1 MFALYHNSPPYN
13 IKEEALRMIELTKE
27 SYSKNEVQEILAQ
40 YESKIA
46 ELEKNIAD
54 VETLKQQYS
63 ELQKDNLATQ
73 IKLEA
78 TKAGLDVEQVFDLI
92 DADSLEKA
100 QAKINKLLELKKKQ
114 DIENSY
120 KPTDHKADDS
130 YSVAEKEKNVEGMI
144 FCKLN
149 KIFGKE

>member
-1 MFALYHNSPPYN
+1 
-13 IKEEALRMIELTKE
+13 MIELTKE

-40 YESKIA
+40 YETKIA

-54 VETLKQQYS
+54 VETLKQQYA

-92 DADSLEKA
+92 DSDSLEKA
-100 QAKINKLLELKKKQ
+100 QEKINKLLELKKKQ
-114 DIENSY
+114 DIQNSY
-120 KPTDHKADDS
+120 KPTDHKPDDN
-130 YSVAEKEKNVEGMI
+130 YSQFEKSGNVEGMI
-144 FCKLN
+144 FSKLN

>member
-1 MFALYHNSPPYN
+1 
-13 IKEEALRMIELTKE
+13 MIELTKE

-40 YESKIA
+40 YETKIA

-63 ELQKDNLATQ
+63 ELQKTNLATQ

-78 TKAGLDVEQVFDLI
+78 TKAGLDPEEVFDLI
-92 DADSLEKA
+92 ESDDIKKA
-100 QAKINKLLELKKKQ
+100 QAKINKLVELKKKQ

-120 KPTDHKADDS
+120 KPTDHKPDDS

-144 FCKLN
+144 FSKLN
-149 KIFGKE
+149 KIFG

>member
-1 MFALYHNSPPYN
+1 
-13 IKEEALRMIELTKE
+13 MIELNKDN
-27 SYSKNEVQEILAQ
+27 YSKEEVQEMLAQ
-40 YESKIA
+40 YQSKIQ
-46 ELEKNIAD
+46 ELEKSIAD
-54 VETLKQQYS
+54 FETVKQQYS
-63 ELQKDNLATQ
+63 ELQKTNLTTQ

-100 QAKINKLLELKKKQ
+100 QAKINKLVELKKKQ

-120 KPTDHKADDS
+120 KPNDHKADDS

-144 FCKLN
+144 FSKLN
-149 KIFGKE
+149 KIFG

>member
-1 MFALYHNSPPYN
+1 
-13 IKEEALRMIELTKE
+13 MIELTKE
-27 SYSKNEVQEILAQ
+27 TYSKEEVQEILAQ
-40 YESKIA
+40 YETKIA

-63 ELQKDNLATQ
+63 ELEKTNLATQ

-78 TKAGLDVEQVFDLI
+78 TKAGLDPEEVFDLI
-92 DADSLEKA
+92 ESDDIKKA
-100 QAKINKLLELKKKQ
+100 QAKINKLVELRKKQ

-120 KPTDHKADDS
+120 KPNDHKPDDS

-144 FCKLN
+144 FSKLN

>member
-1 MFALYHNSPPYN
+1 MTLEKETYT
-13 IKEEALRMIELTKE
+13 KEEVEQMLSE
-27 SYSKNEVQEILAQ
+27 
-40 YESKIA
+40 YESKIQ
-46 ELEKNIAD
+46 ELEKSIAD
-54 VETLKQQYS
+54 FETMKQQYA

-100 QAKINKLLELKKKQ
+100 QAKINKLVELKKKQ

-120 KPTDHKADDS
+120 KPSDHKPDDS
-130 YSVAEKEKNVEGMI
+130 YSNFEKSGNVEGML
-144 FCKLN
+144 KS
-149 KIFGKE
+149 KISRFFGKE

>member
-1 MFALYHNSPPYN
+1 
-13 IKEEALRMIELTKE
+13 MIELTKE
-27 SYSKNEVQEILAQ
+27 TYSKEEVQEMLTQ
-40 YESKIA
+40 YETKIA
-46 ELEKNIAD
+46 EMEKQVAD
-54 VETLKQQYS
+54 FESMKQQYA

-100 QAKINKLLELKKKQ
+100 QAKINKLVELKKKQ

-120 KPTDHKADDS
+120 KPTDHKPDDS

-144 FCKLN
+144 FSKLN

>member
-1 MFALYHNSPPYN
+1 
-13 IKEEALRMIELTKE
+13 MIELTKE

-40 YESKIA
+40 YETKIA

-54 VETLKQQYS
+54 VETLKQQYA
-63 ELQKDNLATQ
+63 ELQKTNLSTQ

-78 TKAGLDVEQVFDLI
+78 TKAGLDPEEVFDLI
-92 DADSLEKA
+92 ESDDIKKA

-120 KPTDHKADDS
+120 KPNDHKPDDS

-144 FCKLN
+144 FSKLN

>member
-1 MFALYHNSPPYN
+1 
-13 IKEEALRMIELTKE
+13 MIELNKDN
-27 SYSKNEVQEILAQ
+27 YSKEEVQEMLAQ
-40 YESKIA
+40 YQSKIA
-46 ELEKNIAD
+46 EMEKQVAD
-54 VETLKQQYS
+54 FESMKNQYA

-100 QAKINKLLELKKKQ
+100 QAKINKLVGLKKKQ
-114 DIENSY
+114 DIDNSY
-120 KPTDHKADDS
+120 RPSDHKADDS

-144 FCKLN
+144 FSKLN

>member
-1 MFALYHNSPPYN
+1 
-13 IKEEALRMIELTKE
+13 MIELTKE

-40 YESKIA
+40 YETKIA

-63 ELQKDNLATQ
+63 ELQKTNITTQ

-78 TKAGLDVEQVFDLI
+78 TKAGLDPEEVFDLI
-92 DADSLEKA
+92 ESDDVKKA
-100 QAKINKLLELKKKQ
+100 QEKINKLVELKKKQ
-114 DIENSY
+114 DIQNSY
-120 KPTDHKADDS
+120 KPTDHKPDDS

-144 FCKLN
+144 FSKLN

>member
-1 MFALYHNSPPYN
+1 
-13 IKEEALRMIELTKE
+13 MIELTKE
-27 SYSKNEVQEILAQ
+27 SYSKEEVQEILAQ
-40 YESKIA
+40 YETKIA

-63 ELQKDNLATQ
+63 ELQKTNLTTQ

-78 TKAGLDVEQVFDLI
+78 TKAGLDPEEVFDLI
-92 DADSLEKA
+92 ESDDIKKA
-100 QAKINKLLELKKKQ
+100 QEKINKLLELKKKQ

-144 FCKLN
+144 FSKLN
-149 KIFGKE
+149 KIFG